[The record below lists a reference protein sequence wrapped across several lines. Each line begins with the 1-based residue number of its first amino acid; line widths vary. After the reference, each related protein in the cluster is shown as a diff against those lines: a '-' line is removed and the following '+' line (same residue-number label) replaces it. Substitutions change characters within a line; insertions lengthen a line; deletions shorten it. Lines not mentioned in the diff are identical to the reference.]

1 MVTDP
6 VSKEIKLISKSIWLK
21 QIAIM
26 HAKGEF
32 SKIKK
37 LYAATAIYI
46 MLKQGQQMPLGIFG
60 K

>member
-6 VSKEIKLISKSIWLK
+6 VSKEIKLISKRILIK

-32 SKIKK
+32 SKVKK
-37 LYAATAIYI
+37 LYAAAAKYN
-46 MLKQGQQMPLGIFG
+46 P
-60 K
+60 

>member
-6 VSKEIKLISKSIWLK
+6 VSMEIKLISKRILLK

-37 LYAATAIYI
+37 LYAAATIYNT
-46 MLKQGQQMPLGIFG
+46 
-60 K
+60 